1 MVDKKVQIVFECSF
15 LKIADSF
22 LNFSKE
28 SITKKF
34 KIPDIELTD
43 ILQNTFKVTLDI
55 KKIYTISNKALKLN
69 KI

>member
-1 MVDKKVQIVFECSF
+1 MVDKKVQVVFECSF

-55 KKIYTISNKALKLN
+55 KKIYTISNKELKLN
-69 KI
+69 